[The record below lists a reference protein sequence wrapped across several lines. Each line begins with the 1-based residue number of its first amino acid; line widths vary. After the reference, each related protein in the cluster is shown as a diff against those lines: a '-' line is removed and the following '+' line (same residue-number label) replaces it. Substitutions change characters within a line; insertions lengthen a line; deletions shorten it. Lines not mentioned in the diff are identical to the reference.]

1 MAGPQGA
8 GAIETIN
15 RGFAHLGG
23 WCFDHRWTVLL
34 LCGVAI
40 AGSVGLAGR
49 TRIDNSYEAFFAPDD
64 PSYQD
69 YLAYR
74 EDFGSDEVSYLMYEA
89 RDSADSPAG
98 VFDLEIMERI
108 AKLTEAIEDEVP
120 FLFEVTSLTNAEL
133 VTPTPD
139 GLAIRKLWRDFP
151 HTQAAMLE
159 ARAIFLSKPLYVGG
173 IVTPDGRYGAISID
187 MDRTSTDSIED
198 LRVDPDG
205 GDGLSNL
212 YPQAS
217 FDKLEEILARPEYQG
232 IRFYHSGD
240 VPMNAVYNRII
251 ESENGWLQLVSS
263 CVIGVLLAL
272 FLRSFV
278 GVFAPLAIVQIAV
291 IATVGFIGAC
301 GWKLDMM
308 FGQVPNLIVTVGVA
322 EAVHIL
328 VEFRSYFHQL
338 RDRRAALVKTLY
350 LVGAPCLLT
359 SMTTAVGFLALQVS
373 PVLTLSHMAV
383 YSAFGVVAAFGFTMT
398 LLPALL
404 SFGPTT
410 PTPRELARAARAKQ
424 SAGLERALTALA
436 AWNVRNRRAVLV
448 AFGFIS
454 VFAVMGVARLEVDT
468 NWLDD
473 FSERVPLKGA
483 TRQIDEVMGGMS
495 NLVYLFD
502 SGEEDGIRDPAFLRE
517 IERLQRQA
525 EQSPELVRKA
535 YSIVD
540 IVKDLNQAFHDG
552 DPAYYTIPEDRELVS
567 QLLLLYESSGGDE
580 VQEWATS
587 DYSRANL
594 ELRLSIEPI
603 SHTAKLVSGLEEAI
617 AAKPIEG
624 ATISL
629 TGIGALWLDLLDYMV
644 QSQIQ
649 SFLYAFVLIGLMM
662 CFIFR
667 SLKTGLISMVPN
679 VWPVLLTLGAMGWLE
694 IPLDYNKIM
703 IATVALG
710 IAVDDTIH
718 FVSRYHHEFQQRGSY
733 SEALTAAMTEVGRAV
748 FITSLIL
755 VMGFL
760 VNTLSVLD
768 ALAKSGILL
777 ATTIATALVADL
789 FFTPALVLTLKPFGP
804 EKPQTA
810 AAVVAPSK
818 AA

>member
-1 MAGPQGA
+1 MDGPQDA
-8 GAIETIN
+8 GAIEKIN
-15 RGFAHLGG
+15 RGFARLGG
-23 WCFDHRWTVLL
+23 WCFDHRWLVLL
-34 LCGVAI
+34 FCGLAI
-40 AGSVGLAGR
+40 AGIDSLAKR
-49 TRIDNSYEAFFAPDD
+49 ARVDNSYEAFFAPDD
-64 PSYQD
+64 PSYKD

-74 EDFGSDEVSYLMYEA
+74 DDFGSDEVSYLMYEP
-89 RDSADSPAG
+89 ADPASTPNG
-98 VFDLEIMERI
+98 VFDLAIMEQV

-120 FLFEVTSLTNAEL
+120 FLYEVTSLTNAEL
-133 VTPTPD
+133 VTPTED

-151 HTQAAMLE
+151 HTQAAMEE

-173 IVTPDGRYGAISID
+173 IVTPDSRYGAISID
-187 MDRTSTDSIED
+187 MDRTSTDSIEV

-212 YPQAS
+212 YPQAT
-217 FDKLEEILARPEYQG
+217 FDKIDEILARPEYADLH
-232 IRFYHSGD
+232 FYHSGD

-251 ESENGWLQLVSS
+251 EVESDWLKNVSMG
-263 CVIGVLLAL
+263 VIGVLLL
-272 FLRSFV
+272 VCLRSFV
-278 GVFAPLAIVQIAV
+278 GVLAPLAIVYFAVLATIAF
-291 IATVGFIGAC
+291 IAAC

-328 VEFRSYFHQL
+328 IEFRNYFHQL

-373 PVLTLSHMAV
+373 PVLTLSHLAV
-383 YSAFGVVAAFGFTMT
+383 YSAFGVVAAFLFTMT

-404 SFGPTT
+404 SFGPRI
-410 PTPRELARAARAKQ
+410 PSERALERAAKAKQ

-436 AWNVRNRRAVLV
+436 AWNVRNRRSILA
-448 AFGFIS
+448 
-454 VFAVMGVARLEVDT
+454 VFAAISIFAAIGVARLDVDT

-473 FSERVPLKGA
+473 FSERVPLKHA
-483 TRQIDEVMGGMS
+483 TRKIDDVMGGMS

-502 SGEEDGIRDPAFLRE
+502 SGVEDGIRNPAFLRE
-517 IERLQRQA
+517 IERLQRLA
-525 EQSPELVRKA
+525 EQNPDLVRKA

-540 IVKDLNQAFHDG
+540 IVKDLNQAFHEG
-552 DPAYYTIPEDRELVS
+552 DPAYYAIPDDRELVS

-603 SHTAKLVSGLEEAI
+603 SHTAELVSGLDEAI

-629 TGIGALWLDLLDYMV
+629 TGIGALWLELLDYMV

-679 VWPVLLTLGAMGWLE
+679 VWPVLLTLGAMGWLG

-718 FVSRYHHEFQQRGSY
+718 FVSRYHHEFQQSGSY
-733 SEALTAAMTEVGRAV
+733 SEALTAAMNDVGRAV

-804 EKPQTA
+804 ESQRAIPEEIA
-810 AAVVAPSK
+810 AK
-818 AA
+818 RAA